1 MFSAISAFILRLMG
15 WKFEGDFPRE
25 LKKFMLIAIPHTSNW
40 DFPMGLLIR
49 SALKIDIKFV
59 GKDSLFKPPFGGIF
73 KALGGYPVDRSRRSN
88 FVDAVVDIYNEK
100 EEFRVCIAPE
110 GTRKKVTELKTGFYY
125 IAKGAN
131 IPIVMIAF
139 DWGSMTF
146 RISEPF
152 YPTDDK
158 QADFAHIK
166 QFFKGTVG
174 KNPELSFTE
183 E

>member
-1 MFSAISAFILRLMG
+1 MFAAISAFILRLMG
-15 WKFEGDFPRE
+15 WKFEGEFPKDI
-25 LKKFMLIAIPHTSNW
+25 KKFMLIAVPHTSNW

-49 SALKIDIKFV
+49 SAFKIDIKFV
-59 GKDSLFKPPFGGIF
+59 GKASLFKPPLGGIF
-73 KALGGYPVDRSRRSN
+73 KALGGYPVDRSKRNN
-88 FVDAVVDIYNEK
+88 FVDAVIDVYNEK

-110 GTRKKVTELKTGFYY
+110 GTRKKVTELKSGFYY
-125 IAKGAN
+125 IAKGAG

-158 QADFAHIK
+158 EADFAHVK
-166 QFFKGTVG
+166 DFFKGAVG
-174 KNPELSFTE
+174 KVPEYSFTG
-183 E
+183 

>member
-1 MFSAISAFILRLMG
+1 MFSAISALILRLMG
-15 WKFEGDFPRE
+15 WKFEGEFPKH
-25 LKKFMLIAIPHTSNW
+25 LKKYVVIAIPHTSNW

-49 SALKIDIKFV
+49 SAIKVDIKFV
-59 GKDSLFKPPFGGIF
+59 GKDSLFRPPFGAIF
-73 KALGGYPVDRSRRSN
+73 KALGGYPVDRSKRNN
-88 FVDAVVDIYNEK
+88 FVDAVVDIYNEE
-100 EEFRVCIAPE
+100 EEFRVCLAPE
-110 GTRKKVTELKTGFYY
+110 GTRKKVTELKSGFYY

-131 IPIVMIAF
+131 VPIVMIAF

-158 QADFAHIK
+158 ETDFIFIK
-166 QFFKGTVG
+166 NFFKGAVG
-174 KNPELSFTE
+174 KVPEYSFTE